1 MFGIPEWA
9 IGVGLILTVVSVLKI
24 VTVRLMPPGS
34 VGRYGRRAFSF
45 KGEPSPDQEELQEKI
60 AELDDLKRRVGEMEE
75 RLDFAERLL
84 AQKRESQP
92 PRLQP

>member
-34 VGRYGRRAFSF
+34 VGRYPRKFSF
-45 KGEPSPDQEELQEKI
+45 KGEPDPEQEELQAKV
-60 AELDDLKRRVGEMEE
+60 AELDDLKRRVGELEE

-84 AQKRESQP
+84 AQKRESGP

>member
-9 IGVGLILTVVSVLKI
+9 IGVGVVLTFVSILKI

-34 VGRYGRRAFSF
+34 VGRYGRFPF
-45 KGEPSPDQEELQEKI
+45 KGEPSPDQEELQARI
-60 AELDDLKRRVGEMEE
+60 AELDDVKRRVGELEE

-84 AQKRESQP
+84 AQKRESE
-92 PRLQP
+92 RLQP

>member
-9 IGVGLILTVVSVLKI
+9 IGIGVVLTFVSILKI

-34 VGRYGRRAFSF
+34 VGRYGSRKFSF
-45 KGEPSPDQEELQEKI
+45 KADPDPDQEELQSKI
-60 AELDDLKRRVGEMEE
+60 AELEDLKRRMGELEE

-84 AQKRESQP
+84 AQKRESAP